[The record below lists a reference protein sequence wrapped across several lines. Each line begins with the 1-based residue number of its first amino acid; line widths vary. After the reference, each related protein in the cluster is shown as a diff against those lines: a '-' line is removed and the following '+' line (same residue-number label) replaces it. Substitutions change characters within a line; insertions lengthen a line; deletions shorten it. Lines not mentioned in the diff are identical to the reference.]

1 MNYEEAVAYI
11 EETPKFTTKT
21 SFPIQRNV
29 SGDWEIRRRRL
40 KSSMW
45 REPTEKEAPALSW
58 PPYSERQA
66 VPAAFYITASGD
78 DQ

>member
-40 KSSMW
+40 KSFMW

-58 PPYSERQA
+58 PRIQSGRLFLRP
-66 VPAAFYITASGD
+66 FYITASGD